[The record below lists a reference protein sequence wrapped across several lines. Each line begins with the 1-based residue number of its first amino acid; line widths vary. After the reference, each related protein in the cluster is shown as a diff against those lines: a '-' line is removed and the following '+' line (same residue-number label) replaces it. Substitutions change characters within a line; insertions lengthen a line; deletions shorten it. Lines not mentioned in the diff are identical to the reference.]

1 MVMHREMPTFAKD
14 ACRRAQRVKGFAQAR
29 KYLKQKQMKKS
40 FIDLIQK
47 SIHDNWSLDA
57 LTDYHGATLRY
68 QDVAREMAELHLLFQ
83 TVGIKPGDKVALCGR
98 NSSRWGVVFLATL
111 TYGAVSVP
119 VLHEFKADNI
129 HNIVNHSDAQLLF
142 VGDNVWD
149 NIDERAMPQL
159 KGIVSLTDYRL
170 LNSRSKRLSEAK
182 ADFDK
187 LWHKRYPNGYRRE
200 NISYRADQPNELAYI
215 SYTSGTTSFSK
226 GVMIPYRSLWSNVRF
241 AQDNLPL
248 TPGDG
253 HVCML
258 PLAHAF
264 GLLFS
269 FLFEFSKGCHIYFLT
284 QTPSPKIILQAYGE
298 VKPSLIISVPL
309 VVEKIIRKN
318 VMPKLQTRPMQLA
331 LKLPF
336 VRQRILRSV
345 REKVSAVFGGQFLE
359 LVVGGAALN
368 EEVERFLRDIDFPFT
383 VGYGMT
389 ECGPL
394 ISYASAATFK
404 EKSCGRPV
412 DRQEVKIDSEA
423 PDRIVGEI
431 LVRGDNVMQGY
442 YKNPQATAETID
454 AEGWLHTGDL
464 AVMDDKGNIS
474 IKGRSK
480 NMLLGPSG
488 QNIYPEEI
496 EDKLNNLPYVAES
509 IVVQKE
515 GKIVALVHPDYN
527 EAQLAGL
534 KSGQIDALMEDN
546 RRKLNELLPR
556 YCQVA
561 SFRLY
566 AEEFEKTPKRSI
578 KRYLYQ

>member
-1 MVMHREMPTFAKD
+1 MR
-14 ACRRAQRVKGFAQAR
+14 Q
-29 KYLKQKQMKKS
+29 
-40 FIDLIQK
+40 

-57 LTDYHGATLRY
+57 LTDYHGSTLKY
-68 QDVAREMAELHLLFQ
+68 QDVAREIAELHLLFQ
-83 TVGIKPGDKVALCGR
+83 TIGLKPGDKVALCGP
-98 NSSRWGVVFLATL
+98 NSSRWGVIFIATL
-111 TYGAVSVP
+111 AYGAVSVP
-119 VLHEFKADNI
+119 ILHDFKADNI
-129 HNIVNHSDAQLLF
+129 HSIVNHSDARLLF
-142 VGDNVWD
+142 VAENVWD
-149 NIDERAMPQL
+149 NIDEQAMPQL
-159 KGIVSLTDYRL
+159 KGILAIADYRL
-170 LNSRSKRLSEAK
+170 LASRSKRLSEAK
-182 ADFDK
+182 AAFEK
-187 LWHKRYPNGYRRE
+187 LWHRQYPNGFRRE
-200 NISYRADQPNELAYI
+200 NISYRPDHPDQLAYI

-226 GVMIPYRSLWSNVRF
+226 GVMIPFRSLWSNLRF
-241 AQDNLPL
+241 AQDNMPL

-284 QTPSPKIILQAYGE
+284 HTPSPKIILQAYSE

-309 VVEKIIRKN
+309 VVEKIIKKN
-318 VMPKLQTRPMQLA
+318 VLPKLQTRTMQLA
-331 LKLPF
+331 LKVPF

-345 REKVSAVFGGQFLE
+345 REKMSAIFGGQFLE
-359 LVVGGAALN
+359 MVVGGAALN
-368 EEVERFLRDIDFPFT
+368 EEVAHFLHEIEFPFT

-394 ISYASAATFK
+394 VSYASAATFK
-404 EKSCGRPV
+404 EKTCGRPV
-412 DRQEVKIDSEA
+412 DRQEVRIDSNDPA
-423 PDRIVGEI
+423 HVVGEI

-442 YKNPQATAETID
+442 YKNPQATAEAID

-464 AVMDDKGNIS
+464 AVMDDEGNIS

-496 EDKLNNLPYVAES
+496 EDKLNGLPYVAEC

-515 GKIVALVHPDYN
+515 GKIVALVHPNYN
-527 EAQLAGL
+527 EAT
-534 KSGQIDALMEDN
+534 IDGVTGEQMTALMDDN
-546 RRKLNELLPR
+546 LKKLNEMLPR
-556 YCQVA
+556 YSRVA
-561 SFRLY
+561 AFRLY
-566 AEEFEKTPKRSI
+566 DEEFEKTPKRSI